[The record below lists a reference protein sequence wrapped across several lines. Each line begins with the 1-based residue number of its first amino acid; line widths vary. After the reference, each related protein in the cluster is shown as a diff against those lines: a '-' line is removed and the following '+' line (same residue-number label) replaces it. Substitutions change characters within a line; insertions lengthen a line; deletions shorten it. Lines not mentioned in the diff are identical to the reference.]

1 LARTYRQLDLDQRR
15 TLFRLVEVRTPVGE
29 IAARLGRHPS
39 TVYRELGRNR
49 FRDGDRGFCG
59 YFPLNAQDLARRRR
73 QRRRKLAA
81 DEGSRAHVTERLK
94 AGWSPQQIAGRL
106 KQKQADDGASVCH
119 ETIYRHVYGPEGR
132 RDDLYRRLP
141 EARRRRGSRYGR
153 RPRGTPIPRERWIEN
168 RPAEVGTRE
177 TFGHW
182 EGDLLIFGKQAGKAN
197 VTSLIE
203 RTSRFTFLLPN
214 EDKRSTAV
222 VAGIG
227 EALQPLPEAARRTV
241 TFDRGTEFAGYAAL
255 DRDLAVK
262 AYFCDPHSP
271 WQKGAV
277 ENANGRV
284 RRFLPRHCE
293 PEALARVRLRRL
305 ADRLNDTP
313 RRCLGYRTPREVFEQ
328 HLAAQAGPP

>member
-1 LARTYRQLDLDQRR
+1 LARTYRHLGLDQRR
-15 TLFRLVEVRTPVGE
+15 TLFRLVEARTPIGE
-29 IAARLGRHPS
+29 IAQRLGRHPS
-39 TVYRELGRNR
+39 TIYRELGRNR

-81 DEGSRAHVTERLK
+81 DEGLRAHVTERLK

-106 KQKQADDGASVCH
+106 KQGPDGGTAVCH

-132 RDDLYRRLP
+132 EDGLYRHLP
-141 EARRRRGSRYGR
+141 KARRRRGSRYGR
-153 RPRGTPIPRERWIEN
+153 RPRSTPIPRERWIEN
-168 RPAEVGTRE
+168 RPAEVEGRE
-177 TFGHW
+177 SFGHW
-182 EGDLLIFGKQAGKAN
+182 EADLLIFRREAGKAN

-203 RTSRFTFLLPN
+203 RKSRFTFLLPN
-214 EDKRSTAV
+214 EDKRSAAV
-222 VAGIG
+222 IAGIAD
-227 EALQPLPEAARRTV
+227 ALRGLPEAARRTI

-284 RRFLPRHCE
+284 RRFLPREAE
-293 PEALARVRLRRL
+293 PGALTPTPLGRL
-305 ADRLNDTP
+305 ADRLNGTP
-313 RRCLGYRTPREVFEQ
+313 RRCLGYRTPREVFQE
-328 HLAAQAGPP
+328 HLAAPTGPP